1 MKLKQLVYL
10 FIVSGILLSCSEEKK
25 ETEFSHFVEQFADV
39 KVLRYKI
46 PGFEELTLK
55 EKQLVFYLTQAGL
68 AGRDIMWDQNY
79 KHNLVIR
86 EALENT
92 PPELSADLI
101 DMGLVLTGG
110 GALLK
115 NIDKLISQDTGL
127 PVTIADDPL
136 SCVAVGTGR
145 ALENEELFST
155 MLSEY

>member
-1 MKLKQLVYL
+1 MKAEIYDLELQKKLNQKKMLAAL
-10 FIVSGILLSCSEEKK
+10 MPILNQILGGIK
-25 ETEFSHFVEQFADV
+25 
-39 KVLRYKI
+39 
-46 PGFEELTLK
+46 
-55 EKQLVFYLTQAGL
+55 
-68 AGRDIMWDQNY
+68 
-79 KHNLVIR
+79 
-86 EALENT
+86 EALKI
-92 PPELSADLI
+92 PPELSTDLI

-136 SCVAVGTGR
+136 SCVAIGTGR